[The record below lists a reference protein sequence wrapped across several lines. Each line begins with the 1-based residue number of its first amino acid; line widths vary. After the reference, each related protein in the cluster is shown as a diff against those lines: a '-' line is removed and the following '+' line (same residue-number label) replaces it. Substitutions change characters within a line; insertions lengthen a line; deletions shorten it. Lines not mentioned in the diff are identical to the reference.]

1 MSRFRN
7 KRFAFVAI
15 LLAFALIGAA
25 CGGGEEDGPTT
36 TTTDE
41 EPEQGGTLIF
51 GAEQEMA
58 VANTHTTAGNQFWN
72 TIINGTP
79 ILESAYLVTPELE
92 FVPQLIEGEAEIT
105 EDPFTVTY
113 RIKEDAAWSDGTPI
127 TADDFIFH
135 YETYVNEDNDM
146 ASRNGY
152 DLITDFERI
161 SDKEV
166 KFNFKEP
173 FAGYKLLFSQLLPAH
188 ALEGEDFNKVWNK
201 KIYNPKNDEPI
212 GSGPFLFEEWNKG
225 ADLTIVR
232 NDNYW
237 GEHPAYL
244 DEIVFRFVTDT
255 NTEIQAIK
263 AGEVHAIYPSPQ
275 LTLADLDS
283 QPGIATDH
291 DSQVAWQHLDFQY
304 GNELLAQDFVRQA
317 IAYGIDR
324 QAIVDRLV
332 TPLNPEG
339 SVLNNVLYLSTDP
352 NYEEHWDQYT
362 FDPAQSKQ
370 ILEDNGCTEGA
381 DGIYECDGQKLS
393 FGYVST
399 AGNELRELMFQIIQQ
414 NLKEA
419 GIEVKNKFGEADVV
433 FGKTLSSKKWDMFQF
448 GWVGSPDVTQSNAI
462 FICKGDQNY
471 GDYCNEE
478 ATRLM
483 EEGKTTIDDAERARL
498 YNEADALIAEDV
510 PLLPLWQYP
519 APYYFSDQVHN
530 LINNPSQF
538 GPTWNAAEWWIS
550 GGGGASE

>member
-1 MSRFRN
+1 MSRVTD
-7 KRFAFVAI
+7 KRFVFVAL

-25 CGGGEEDGPTT
+25 CGGGDDTGGVT
-36 TTTDE
+36 TTTDDA

-79 ILESAYLVTPELE
+79 ILESAYLVTPDLE

-113 RIKEDAAWSDGTPI
+113 NIKEEAAWSDGTPI
-127 TADDFIFH
+127 TSEDFIFH
-135 YETYVNEDNDM
+135 YETYTNPDNDV

-152 DLITDFERI
+152 DLITEAEAID
-161 SDKEV
+161 DKTV
-166 KFNFKEP
+166 KFTFSEP

-188 ALEGEDFNKVWNK
+188 ALEGENFNKVWNK
-201 KIYNPKNDEPI
+201 RIYNPKNDEPI

-225 ADLTIVR
+225 SDLTIVR

-255 NTEIQAIK
+255 NTEIQALK

-275 LTLADLDS
+275 LTLADLDNS
-283 QPGIATDH
+283 PGIATDH
-291 DSQVAWQHLDFQY
+291 DSQVAWQHLDFQFN
-304 GNELLAQDFVRQA
+304 NEVLAQDFVRQA
-317 IAYGIDR
+317 IAYGVDR

-332 TPLNPEG
+332 KPLNPEG
-339 SVLNNVLYLSTDP
+339 EILNNVLYLTTDP
-352 NYEEHWDQYT
+352 NYEAHWDQYT
-362 FDPAQSKQ
+362 FDPEQAKS
-370 ILEDNGCTEGA
+370 ILEDNGCTEGN
-381 DGIYECDGQKLS
+381 DGIYECDGQRLS

-399 AGNELRELMFQIIQQ
+399 SGNELRELMFQIIQQ
-414 NLKEA
+414 NLKQA
-419 GIEVKNKFGEADVV
+419 GIEVNNKFGEADVV
-433 FGKTLSSKKWDMFQF
+433 FGKTLASKKWDMFQF

-471 GDYCNEE
+471 QDYCNEE
-478 ATRLM
+478 VTDLM
-483 EEGKTTIDDAERARL
+483 EQGKTTIDDVERARL

-530 LINNPSQF
+530 LINNPSQY
-538 GPTWNAAEWWIS
+538 GPTWNAVEWWIE
-550 GGGGASE
+550 GGGNA